1 MDTDQ
6 RKSFRILVPAGLEQ
20 AVLQVGRKNA
30 TVRVVDS
37 SAGGFAVASSENL
50 TVKKGDS
57 LLLRTSAGWHEVRVV
72 RHESFSDGILLG
84 VERLSDL
91 DDPREL
97 ECVSSGWSSTFLA
110 RHGGSGSAR
119 VFVLGVVAGAIIA
132 GVVWL
137 FLHDS
142 QSRAESK
149 ILPPA
154 ANEAVTKLAS
164 QARKVAESIRSDA
177 PANAATAAPPG
188 KAHP

>member
-1 MDTDQ
+1 METDQ

-20 AVLQVGRKNA
+20 AVLKVGRKKV

-50 TVKKGDS
+50 TVEKGDT

-72 RHESFSDGILLG
+72 RHESFTDGVLLG

-91 DDPREL
+91 DDPREFESASTRWL
-97 ECVSSGWSSTFLA
+97 DSVFAPFGGAATARIFALGLVS
-110 RHGGSGSAR
+110 
-119 VFVLGVVAGAIIA
+119 GAIIA
-132 GVVWL
+132 GIVWL

-154 ANEAVTKLAS
+154 ADEVVTKLAT

-177 PANAATAAPPG
+177 PTNAASLAPTSKPQ
-188 KAHP
+188 P

>member
-6 RKSFRILVPAGLEQ
+6 RKSFRILVPAGQKQ
-20 AVLQVGRKNA
+20 AVLKVGRKDV

-37 SAGGFAVASSENL
+37 SAGGFAIASGENL
-50 TVKKGDS
+50 DVEKGDS

-72 RHESFSDGILLG
+72 RHESFSDGVLLG

-91 DDPREL
+91 DDPREV
-97 ECVSSGWSSTFLA
+97 ESVT
-110 RHGGSGSAR
+110 SGSLISWLWPTAGTAR
-119 VFVLGVVAGAIIA
+119 VFALGVLAGAIIA
-132 GVVWL
+132 GIVWL
-137 FLHDS
+137 ILHDS

-164 QARKVAESIRSDA
+164 QARKVAESMRSEA
-177 PANAATAAPPG
+177 PAKAATASPAG
-188 KAHP
+188 KAQP